1 MKTVLLYAF
10 MLIIIIGRI
19 NAQDTYY
26 YYYGDKK
33 VSLQP
38 SLDKV
43 LIKFNKEL
51 SFESI
56 KEFISLNSKIKPISV
71 KNIHRSNFVTAE
83 LIENLKFND
92 LKQLIIALNSD
103 EKVDYANLYYRS
115 SNDYKKTLTD
125 KFIVKLEKTTSI
137 IELEALLNNTKTSVF
152 RQDKYD
158 NLIYVINVDKKS
170 TGNALEL
177 ANYFYETGKFVF
189 SEPDFLSTVRL
200 FTNDEYYSQQW
211 ALNNTGQTGGASDA
225 DMDIPE
231 AWAITTGKP
240 SIKIA
245 VIDNGT
251 ELNHP
256 DLNLLTGYDAT
267 GGGTYGGPVDGSAFH
282 GTATA
287 GIIGAKGN
295 NTIGVAGVAY
305 DCSIIPISIDLSGLG
320 FSALESA
327 DAINW
332 AWDDGQADVLS
343 NSWGGMDE
351 SAYINTAISN
361 AVTLGRGGL
370 GSVVLFATGN
380 DNTVVSWPASNPN
393 VIAVGATT
401 NVDSRAS
408 YSNYGTGLDVVA
420 PGSGIYTTDI
430 SGSGGYEAGNYTSN
444 FTGTSAACP
453 NAAGVVG
460 LILSVNRCLSGA
472 DVRKILELSCDKVG
486 QYCYTPGYT
495 NGSWNNEMG
504 YGRIN
509 AFNAVRYAF
518 SSEINTYNISGYTN
532 YVAHNDYEQML
543 IISGGCLNLG
553 SGTYYVNFYELTKNI
568 SFPNTPNPYIFGT
581 ASGLSL
587 ANPNL
592 GNRYMEISSITQTSA
607 TLKTYIWEAY
617 DINHNFVG
625 WFPVQPYQVTWNYS
639 VLSNLAVDSYFQNQ
653 TISTTQTHN
662 SMNTI
667 EAGRNVTNTVSVG
680 DYTLANG
687 ANVTFHAGNE
697 VLLADGTNIETGSQF
712 YAYVD
717 PFFTCTQYPMGI
729 IVNSGNSNYP
739 PVVKEYLVTWEGET
753 NLINDS
759 EYEIKNFPNPFS
771 NSTTIEYRIKDS
783 QSVRISISD
792 KSGLELF
799 VLQNRKM
806 HEAGTYKISF
816 EGFNI
821 PSGVYFCT
829 IEADT
834 FKETKRM
841 VKIQ

>member
-19 NAQDTYY
+19 NAQDTF

-43 LIKFNKEL
+43 LIKFNQEL

-56 KEFISLNSKIKPISV
+56 KEFISLNSKIKPISI
-71 KNIHRSNFVTAE
+71 KNIHKSNFVTAE
-83 LIENLKFND
+83 LIENLKFSD
-92 LKQLIIALNSD
+92 LKQLIIELNSD

-137 IELEALLNNTKTSVF
+137 IELEELLNNTKTSVF

-177 ANYFYETGKFVF
+177 ANYFSETGKFVF
-189 SEPDFLSTVRL
+189 SEPNFLSTVKL

-231 AWAITTGKP
+231 AWAITTGKS

-295 NTIGVAGVAY
+295 NTLGVAGVAY

-351 SAYINTAISN
+351 SSYINIAISN
-361 AVTLGRGGL
+361 AVTMGRGGL

-380 DNTVVSWPASNPN
+380 DNTAVSWPASNAD

-401 NVDSRAS
+401 NNDSRAS
-408 YSNYGTGLDVVA
+408 YSNYGIGLDVVA
-420 PGSGIYTTDI
+420 PGSDIYTTDI
-430 SGSGGYEAGNYTSN
+430 SGSGGYGAGNYTSN

-486 QYCYTPGYT
+486 SDCYAPGYEH
-495 NGSWNNEMG
+495 GSWNNKMG

-509 AFNAVRYAF
+509 AFTAVSYAF
-518 SSEINTYNISGYTN
+518 SLETNSFYNASGTDTGPTN
-532 YVAHNDYEQML
+532 QYSWVLYN
-543 IISGGCLNLG
+543 GGCSQLSGATYSVKRHEVNANITYPYTQSPVIVGSSNGLSSANPNNGDYYMQSINVTSTAATVRSFVYEIVNGLG
-553 SGTYYVNFYELTKNI
+553 QTIGWVPYDPSNI
-568 SFPNTPNPYIFGT
+568 SFNCT
-581 ASGLSL
+581 
-587 ANPNL
+587 
-592 GNRYMEISSITQTSA
+592 
-607 TLKTYIWEAY
+607 
-617 DINHNFVG
+617 
-625 WFPVQPYQVTWNYS
+625 
-639 VLSNLAVDSYFQNQ
+639 VLSSTSSDLYFQNQ
-653 TISTTQTHN
+653 TVSTTQTHN
-662 SMNTI
+662 AMNKI
-667 EAGRNVTNTVSVG
+667 EAGRNVTGAVSVG
-680 DYTLANG
+680 DYTVANG

-697 VLLADGTNIETGSQF
+697 VLLADGINIEAGSQF

-729 IVNSGNSNYP
+729 IANSGNSNYP
-739 PVVKEYLVTWEGET
+739 PVVKEYIVTWAGET
-753 NLINDS
+753 NLVSDS
-759 EYEIKNFPNPFS
+759 DYEIKNFPNPFS

-792 KSGLELF
+792 KSGQELF

-834 FKETKRM
+834 FKETKQM